1 MSKICT
7 VIGGKNK
14 MCVMHI
20 KDTKE
25 DTYRLQIGKYIN
37 M

>member
-1 MSKICT
+1 MAKIYT
-7 VIGGKNK
+7 VIEEKHK
-14 MCVMHI
+14 ISVMHI
-20 KDTKE
+20 KDAKE